1 MQDPPPPPELKD
13 PVRWTK
19 TRLVAGIQ
27 GQWGPS
33 QTDELKVLATWVER
47 CLVEEEEEWLA
58 ASSGS
63 YAASYAASQQQ
74 QRQKQLVV
82 LGRDNGG
89 GGNDGTAQ
97 IRLH

>member
-33 QTDELKVLATWVER
+33 QTNELKVLER
-47 CLVEEEEEWLA
+47 KKLKERMC
-58 ASSGS
+58 
-63 YAASYAASQQQ
+63 
-74 QRQKQLVV
+74 
-82 LGRDNGG
+82 DN
-89 GGNDGTAQ
+89 
-97 IRLH
+97 